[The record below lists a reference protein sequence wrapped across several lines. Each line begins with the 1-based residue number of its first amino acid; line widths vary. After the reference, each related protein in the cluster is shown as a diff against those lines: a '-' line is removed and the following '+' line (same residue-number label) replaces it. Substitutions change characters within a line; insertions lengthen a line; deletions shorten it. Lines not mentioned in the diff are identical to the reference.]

1 MSSLPTPVSFRV
13 NGQPV
18 RSSGAGDTPLLYV
31 LRNELQ
37 LKGTRFGCGA
47 GACGSCTVLLD
58 GRAVNSC
65 DTPLWAVQD
74 HAVTTIEGLGRP
86 EHLHPVQQAFVDLQ
100 AAQCGY
106 CINGIMLSVAAL
118 QAQPEPPGEADLQAA
133 LARHLCRCGTHLRI
147 LQAAR
152 RVLGIAQTPP

>member
-1 MSSLPTPVSFRV
+1 VTRFSINGAPVEV
-13 NGQPV
+13 AV
-18 RSSGAGDTPLLYV
+18 DGDTPLLYV
-31 LRNELQ
+31 LRNDLQ

-65 DTPLWAVQD
+65 DTPVWAVQD
-74 HAVTTIEGLGRP
+74 HAVTTVEGLGTP
-86 EHLHPVQQAFVDLQ
+86 DAPHPVQQAFIELQ

-118 QAQPEPPGEADLQAA
+118 QQQATPPTEDELQAV
-133 LARHLCRCGTHLRI
+133 LARHLCRCGTHWRI

-152 RVLGIAQTPP
+152 RVLGILS